1 LASSTRQEAPLVA
14 IVGRPNVGKSTLF
27 NRLIGER
34 RSIVGDEPGITRD
47 RIYGE
52 ADWRT
57 KRFAIVDT
65 GGIVPDDD
73 AVIPANILKQ
83 AGFAIDA
90 AEAIVW
96 VVDARK
102 GITPLDQE
110 LAQLLRST
118 GKRVL
123 VAANKADAIS
133 LESDAGEFHGFGFSD
148 VFAISAEHGN
158 GIGELLDAL
167 VTGFGPG
174 SPEVSRI
181 ADERN
186 RAHGQASREL
196 RLAIV
201 GRPNVGK
208 SSLLNRLL
216 GEERAIVSPVAGTTR
231 DTVDTLLEFEGQSFR
246 LIDTA
251 GIRRKGKTEA
261 MAEKLS
267 VVMARKSLERA
278 DVAIVVLDA
287 EQGIAALDAAIAG
300 YAVEA
305 GCSIILVLNKWDT
318 IENKDTH
325 TGSAFERKVREQMKF
340 LSWAS
345 VVTIS
350 ALTGQRLQRLLPLAV
365 EANKARNL
373 RISTSRLN
381 EFFEREIT
389 QGSGIMPAR
398 PHGGSRLHVQYIT
411 QIGIRPPTFVV
422 FTAGGKAGLHFS
434 FVRHLENRMRE
445 EFGFL
450 STPIRFV
457 ERHKSKRRR

>member
-1 LASSTRQEAPLVA
+1 MMVSWPSAFAPQDQPLACTGKPLFLAVNKVDTEKQQRLTDEFHRLGIRKLFPVSAEHGRGLDDLLDAIVETLKLEAVKPEPKAERDAEEEVAVEPREVKVA
-14 IVGRPNVGKSTLF
+14 IIGHPNVGKSTLL
-27 NRLIGER
+27 NLL
-34 RSIVGDEPGITRD
+34 
-47 RIYGE
+47 
-52 ADWRT
+52 
-57 KRFAIVDT
+57 T
-65 GGIVPDDD
+65 G
-73 AVIPANILKQ
+73 
-83 AGFAIDA
+83 
-90 AEAIVW
+90 
-96 VVDARK
+96 
-102 GITPLDQE
+102 
-110 LAQLLRST
+110 
-118 GKRVL
+118 
-123 VAANKADAIS
+123 
-133 LESDAGEFHGFGFSD
+133 
-148 VFAISAEHGN
+148 
-158 GIGELLDAL
+158 
-167 VTGFGPG
+167 
-174 SPEVSRI
+174 
-181 ADERN
+181 
-186 RAHGQASREL
+186 
-196 RLAIV
+196 
-201 GRPNVGK
+201 
-208 SSLLNRLL
+208 SS
-216 GEERAIVSPVAGTTR
+216 RAIVSPVPGTTR
-231 DTVDTLLEFEGQSFR
+231 DAVDEIVKRDGKSFR
-246 LIDTA
+246 FIDTA
-251 GIRRKGKTEA
+251 GIRRKGKTHM

-300 YAVEA
+300 YALEA

-350 ALTGQRLQRLLPLAV
+350 ALTGQRVPRLLPLAV
-365 EANKARNL
+365 EANKARNV

-398 PHGGSRLHVQYIT
+398 PHGGSRLHVQYMT

-445 EFGFL
+445 EFGFVA
-450 STPIRFV
+450 TPIRFV